1 MKVYV
6 GMAADYIH
14 VGHINLI
21 NEASKYG
28 EVTVGLLTDKAIAS
42 YKRVPMSTYEERK
55 KIVENIS
62 GVVEVVPQYTLDY
75 VENLRKYKPDF
86 IVHGDDW
93 RVGIQSQVRQRV
105 VDTISEWNGK
115 LIEPPYT
122 KGISSTKIIEDELNH
137 GVTPDFRRKKLSKL
151 IDLKPIVRVIEVH
164 NGLSAIISERAKV
177 IVADGILEFD
187 ALWESSLS
195 DSASKGKPDIE
206 VVDFTSRTQT
216 INEIIEVTNKPIIVD
231 GDTGGPIEHF
241 VFMVKTL
248 ERLGVSAVIIE
259 DKKFPKNNSLLYDVS
274 QIQEETEVFCKK
286 IKAGIESRVTQDFMI
301 IGRIESFIS
310 GKGLHDAI
318 TRAEK
323 YIESG
328 ASAIMIHSNKD
339 NSKEIESFCDI
350 YKDIQDKVPLVVVP
364 TTYNIITEEELIDL
378 GVNVVIYAN
387 HMIRSSYKAMK
398 ETAENIL
405 WNGRSL
411 EVDDMCCSVK
421 DLLDIK

>member
-1 MKVYV
+1 M
-6 GMAADYIH
+6 
-14 VGHINLI
+14 
-21 NEASKYG
+21 E
-28 EVTVGLLTDKAIAS
+28 
-42 YKRVPMSTYEERK
+42 
-55 KIVENIS
+55 
-62 GVVEVVPQYTLDY
+62 
-75 VENLRKYKPDF
+75 
-86 IVHGDDW
+86 
-93 RVGIQSQVRQRV
+93 
-105 VDTISEWNGK
+105 EWNGK

-151 IDLKPIVRVIEVH
+151 VDLKPIVRVIEVH

-259 DKKFPKNNSLLYDVS
+259 DKKFPKNNSLLCDVS
-274 QIQEETEVFCKK
+274 QIQEETDVFCKK